1 MKLEQ
6 PVGFEPATTG
16 TPSVARLI
24 RRAVDVE
31 PDLVYR
37 CTQGAVVEFERDPN
51 KAASNLRR
59 HEVRFAEAVTIFEGD
74 EMLTMPDDDP
84 DEERF
89 VALGIGSRGR
99 VLVVIY
105 TARRDRIRI
114 VSARK
119 ATPRERSEYEG
130 RHK

>member
-1 MKLEQ
+1 M
-6 PVGFEPATTG
+6 VGADGFEPATTG

-31 PDLVYR
+31 PDLVYK
-37 CTQGAVVEFERDPN
+37 CTQRAVVEFGCDPS
-51 KAASNLRR
+51 KAASNFRR
-59 HEVRFAEAVTIFEGD
+59 HGVRFAEAVTIFD
-74 EMLTMPDDDP
+74 DDATLTMPDDDP

-89 VALGIGSRGR
+89 VALGIGSPGR
-99 VLVVIY
+99 VPVVIY
-105 TARRDRIRI
+105 TACRDRIRI